1 LDEIMP
7 DLAAPPEPPPPPAPR
22 LPFELPAEYYASPE
36 RRRPALPHAVPFGC
50 GTAAIVFLVVF
61 FVAGMYSDRFMPW
74 LFGYLHSE
82 MDGQFTKEVTAAQK
96 AEFDAQFKELRAG
109 LESGRVK
116 LQRIQPLLK
125 KITDA
130 TIDERITPEET
141 KTLTDA
147 LREMN
152 RQR

>member
-1 LDEIMP
+1 MP
-7 DLAAPPEPPPPPAPR
+7 DMAAPPESPSPPAPR
-22 LPFELPAEYYASPE
+22 LPFQLPAEYYAAPE
-36 RRRPALPHAVPFGC
+36 RRPPALPRAVPFGC
-50 GTAAIVFLVVF
+50 GTAAIVVLIVF

-74 LFGYLHSE
+74 LFGYLQSE
-82 MDGQFTKEVTAAQK
+82 MDGQFTKDVTAAQK
-96 AEFDAQFKELRAG
+96 AEFDAEFKELRAG
-109 LESGRVK
+109 LKSGRAN

-141 KTLTDA
+141 KALTDA
-147 LREMN
+147 PREMN

>member
-7 DLAAPPEPPPPPAPR
+7 DMAPPPEPPPPPAPR

-36 RRRPALPHAVPFGC
+36 RRTPALPRVVPFGC
-50 GTAAIVFLVVF
+50 GTAAIVFLIVF

-74 LFGYLHSE
+74 LFGYLQSE

-96 AEFDAQFKELRAG
+96 GEFDAQFKELRAR
-109 LESGRVK
+109 LKSGRAS
-116 LQRIQPLLK
+116 LNRIQPLLK

-141 KTLTDA
+141 KALTDT

-152 RQR
+152 RPR